1 MGAGLFITIVLS
13 SVIFGD
19 ESAFINPSARSDV
32 KFYILDKDRQAEI
45 LELMKTYESEFNASR
60 KKEKK
65 LEKTL
70 EKLFADRNSEIQD
83 FQAVFDDYM
92 QLRELRQLSYTK
104 AVLRTKSIVTDTEW
118 SSLLS
123 GNEGRQEVQLNE
135 QDKLISKIKTS
146 NERIAA
152 DLKEWVVDDKKA
164 TQAAIIMKEVT
175 SSETAILMKLSE
187 FNYND
192 FRLLRDK
199 NSTEEDYKKAFKEH
213 TLWWNEYFELYTKAY
228 LDLSALT
235 TDEEWRLMEKYTKG
249 IF

>member
-32 KFYILDKDRQAEI
+32 KFYILDKDRQADV

-92 QLRELRQLSYTK
+92 QLREFRQLSYTK

-135 QDKLISKIKTS
+135 QDKLISKTKT
-146 NERIAA
+146 
-152 DLKEWVVDDKKA
+152 
-164 TQAAIIMKEVT
+164 
-175 SSETAILMKLSE
+175 
-187 FNYND
+187 
-192 FRLLRDK
+192 
-199 NSTEEDYKKAFKEH
+199 
-213 TLWWNEYFELYTKAY
+213 
-228 LDLSALT
+228 
-235 TDEEWRLMEKYTKG
+235 
-249 IF
+249 